1 MAMGLRMLLSD
12 RIGRRVKLNDLHV
25 LAAVVQ
31 AGSMSKAAKLLNTTQ
46 PAISK
51 SIADLEH
58 AMRVRLLDRSTHG
71 VEPTRYGRA
80 LLQRSIAVF
89 DELKQGVD
97 EIEFLADPTAGEL
110 RIGTTEPLAAGII
123 PATIDK
129 LNRQHPRIACHID
142 VQGDFTALENRLR
155 ARELDL
161 MIACNLND
169 PISEDL
175 NSELLLTDRLLLVTG
190 PRSPLARRRKLEL
203 KDLLDE
209 HWTLPPIGSAPRT
222 VIVNAFHAAGIEP
235 PKAIV
240 TGFAIPLHA
249 SLMATGRFVAA
260 LPESLLHLNPDVP
273 VKVLPIDVQMDLK
286 GVHIVTLKN
295 RTQSPVAEMFAS
307 YARAVAKLLA
317 NRKHA
322 T

>member
-1 MAMGLRMLLSD
+1 MLLSD

-46 PAISK
+46 PAVSK
-51 SIADLEH
+51 SIAELEH
-58 AMRVRLLDRSTHG
+58 AMRVRLLDRTTQG

-80 LLQRSIAVF
+80 LLQRTITVF
-89 DELKQGVD
+89 DELKQGVE
-97 EIEFLADPTAGEL
+97 EIEFLADPTAGEI

-123 PATIDK
+123 PATIDR
-129 LNRQHPRIACHID
+129 LNRQHPRISCHID
-142 VQGDFTALENRLR
+142 VQGDFAALENKLR

-190 PRSPLARRRKLEL
+190 LRNPLARRRKLEL

-209 HWTLPPIGSAPRT
+209 HWTLPPLGSAPRT

-249 SLMATGRFVAA
+249 SLMATGRFIAA
-260 LPESLLHLNPDVP
+260 LPESLLHLNVDVP
-273 VKVLPIDVQMDLK
+273 VKVLPIDVRMELK

-295 RTQSPVAEMFAS
+295 RTQSPVAEMFADC
-307 YARAVAKLLA
+307 ARAVAKLLSSRSQA
-317 NRKHA
+317 K
-322 T
+322 